1 MRKKIIFVWAMIL
14 LGSSLYAQ
22 SEKKDSIHMF
32 PQAKEGYI
40 RQVIELPKTQND
52 ADHRVEL
59 RIGKVMLVDCNQ
71 HTLWGKV
78 QDVTLKGWGY
88 KYVEASEINLG
99 ASTMM
104 ACPEPKSE
112 RFIALR
118 DNLRRYNSRLPLI
131 VYVPEGYEVRYR
143 IWNAADKVQ
152 KAQKR

>member
-1 MRKKIIFVWAMIL
+1 MRKKIISVWAMIL

-22 SEKKDSIHMF
+22 SEKKDNIHMF